1 MFSNMNFFDMALK
14 LLIGVLVL
22 FTCLPVHECAHAW
35 VAMKLGDP
43 TAKYQGRVSLNPM
56 VHLDLMGSICLLVS
70 SLAGIGLGW
79 AKPVQVN
86 PNNFRNRKWGM
97 GITALAGPTSNFL
110 LGLVIMIIYR
120 ILSFVL
126 PYSALSQ
133 SVMMIFQYMILLNV
147 GLAVF
152 NFLPVPPLDGSRI
165 FSLFLPSRIYF
176 KIMQYER
183 YIFIGLILLM
193 FTGILNPVLSFFQGI
208 MFNVLF
214 FLTGWVDLIM
224 GAIIH

>member
-1 MFSNMNFFDMALK
+1 MFGNVSFFDMMLK

-35 VAMKLGDP
+35 VAYKLGDP
-43 TAKYQGRVSLNPM
+43 TAKYQGRVTLNPM
-56 VHLDLMGSICLLVS
+56 AHLDLMGSICLLVS

-86 PNNFRNRKWGM
+86 PNNFKDRKLGM
-97 GITALAGPTSNFL
+97 GITALAGPASNFL
-110 LGLVIMIIYR
+110 LGFVIMIIYR
-120 ILSFVL
+120 VLWFVL
-126 PYSALSQ
+126 PGNAFTSNL
-133 SVMMIFQYMILLNV
+133 MIIFQYMIILNI

-183 YIFIGLILLM
+183 FIFIGLILLM
-193 FTGILNPVLSFFQGI
+193 FTGILNPVLSFFQDI
-208 MFNVLF
+208 MFKVLF
-214 FLTGWVDLIM
+214 FLTGWVDIIM
-224 GAIIH
+224 NAIVN